1 MWQAKNRNKHHQ
13 KKYLTNLSSKNFD
26 YRSIEEVYKL
36 NFSPQNLSPKN
47 IIKTEETGNS
57 VINKKLPDLIEMNKS
72 IERVKKFLPNV
83 SELINIVKTNNLEKQ
98 LSKRL
103 ENQEIEKIMKEDLTK
118 INNKRNKIKKSI
130 SDNLLTFQKLDK
142 QISDTKLS
150 LYVNSKMVGKP
161 IILSSPEKN
170 DKNDIKN
177 FLLYQRIF
185 SEKNMGTK
193 QKIQLYK
200 MNKAREMK
208 MEYER
213 KLKIL
218 HERLNKRDEKIQ
230 EMEKKL
236 PEMELNKKETSSKLK
251 ILEKEKKDLKDIKDN
266 ISEKLYV
273 HYLNILKEGIDTRNQ
288 GFSTILQEIVNLDK
302 RILLSYFPDYLDLD
316 SIKYLLKQ
324 ARLKLKLQEEI
335 NKIKKL
341 KNYFSESM
349 LIKKKKKLKKKEE
362 EINNGNEN
370 VKSPILNLPLN
381 KNFRKIDRN
390 KSNNSFWN
398 SNEFSKI
405 DSTAKTTFSN
415 NINIENNLSRNEI
428 NSNNNEKFRINIRT
442 NNFKENNIMNNT
454 NLELKLYPEKNDKN
468 LFKTKAQNK
477 FYKKLIL
484 NHRFLNNSSSSEK
497 NINLSNYYLIPEKL
511 SLKQVERYLNSSK
524 RIIPKINNNKIS
536 QYFELDK
543 KIKKINYRLKENKKI
558 EMNRI
563 FDKYLKLGSSKKD
576 NSEKEK
582 VLAALI
588 GEDNV
593 RSELTKQKNKA
604 KLYLE
609 SIKKLGLINNQ

>member
-1 MWQAKNRNKHHQ
+1 MH
-13 KKYLTNLSSKNFD
+13 
-26 YRSIEEVYKL
+26 
-36 NFSPQNLSPKN
+36 
-47 IIKTEETGNS
+47 
-57 VINKKLPDLIEMNKS
+57 
-72 IERVKKFLPNV
+72 
-83 SELINIVKTNNLEKQ
+83 
-98 LSKRL
+98 
-103 ENQEIEKIMKEDLTK
+103 
-118 INNKRNKIKKSI
+118 
-130 SDNLLTFQKLDK
+130 
-142 QISDTKLS
+142 
-150 LYVNSKMVGKP
+150 
-161 IILSSPEKN
+161 
-170 DKNDIKN
+170 
-177 FLLYQRIF
+177 
-185 SEKNMGTK
+185 
-193 QKIQLYK
+193 
-200 MNKAREMK
+200 KARKMK

-213 KLKIL
+213 KLQIL
-218 HERLNKRDEKIQ
+218 HERLKKRDEKIQ

-266 ISEKLYV
+266 ISEKLYF
-273 HYLNILKEGIDTRNQ
+273 HYLSILKEGIDTRSQ

-324 ARLKLKLQEEI
+324 ARLKLKLQEES

-362 EINNGNEN
+362 EINNDNEN

-609 SIKKLGLINNQ
+609 SIKKLGLINN